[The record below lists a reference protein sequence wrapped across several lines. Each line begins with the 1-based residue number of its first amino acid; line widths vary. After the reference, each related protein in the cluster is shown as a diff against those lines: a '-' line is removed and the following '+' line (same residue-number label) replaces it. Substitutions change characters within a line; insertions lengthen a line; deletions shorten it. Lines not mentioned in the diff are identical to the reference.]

1 MVAMQKAEAQLD
13 LIGSGQRS
21 TFTRVALASSTE
33 WSDIEHVLD
42 ILCQMLQE
50 DAV

>member
-1 MVAMQKAEAQLD
+1 MQKAEAQLEC
-13 LIGSGQRS
+13 LGSGKQS

-33 WSDIEHVLD
+33 WSGVEHVLD
-42 ILCQMLQE
+42 ILCQTLQE